1 MMSSI
6 DRYSVIS
13 KENLDSKFYFN
24 SLLEEGLNCNLLD
37 ENEVERIQ
45 ISCIEL
51 LAESIKKYTMGD
63 SSSVKVEVAQ
73 EIMNS
78 NLYTIGLYLKT
89 FQYADDAI
97 EELKS
102 KSVFNLYDLGKKVIN
117 NKIMVAKHFHRKV
130 LNTLIQNDNYTYNS
144 TIVDGIEG
152 FFKIYNKDFE
162 ADKIKITADYPV
174 FNQVENLVG
183 IEFIVKYLESIFYEN
198 LFCEKFS
205 KEAINSLLRGF
216 NENYKDLVFNIFEK
230 VFVNALG
237 CVLVNKEVQN
247 LDISRI
253 QVEMIYQMLFDKDHN
268 DVTEIFYKALNVLI
282 DKLEIDNNFLIE
294 YLKVALDKVVVE
306 VESCIKIDKLE
317 MLFLQCKASKINEKV
332 EVFFGSKMED
342 NKYRKVVDELLS
354 CRFESDRIDIINEEL
369 VSLADLEDVFSDAE
383 LTRNEFY
390 TILSK
395 LEIIELAALVKKYIV
410 DSCEDTEFIMYL
422 KEYINDLSKEKKILI
437 KNISQNIIIK

>member
-1 MMSSI
+1 MSSI

-78 NLYTIGLYLKT
+78 NLYTIGLYLKN

-97 EELKS
+97 QELKS
-102 KSVFNLYDLGKKVIN
+102 KSIFYLYDCGKKIIN
-117 NKIMVAKHFHRKV
+117 NKIMVAKNFHRKV
-130 LNTLIQNDNYTYNS
+130 LNTLIQNDNYTYNT

-152 FFKIYNKDFE
+152 FFKVYNKDFE

-174 FNQVENLVG
+174 FNQVENLAG

-205 KEAINSLLRGF
+205 KEVINSLLLGF
-216 NENYKDLVFNIFEK
+216 NEGYKDLVFNIFEK

-237 CVLVNKEVQN
+237 CVLVNEEVEK
-247 LDISRI
+247 LDISKV

-268 DVTEIFYKALNVLI
+268 EITEIFHKVFNILI
-282 DKLEIDNNFLIE
+282 DKLEISNDFLIK
-294 YLKVALDKVVVE
+294 YLNIALDKVVVE
-306 VESCIKIDKLE
+306 VENCIKIDKLE
-317 MLFLQCKASKINEKV
+317 MLFLQCKVQNEKV

-342 NKYRKVVDELLS
+342 NKYREVVDELLS

-369 VSLADLEDVFSDAE
+369 MSLADLEDVFLDAE
-383 LTRNEFY
+383 LTKNEFY
-390 TILSK
+390 AILSK
-395 LEIIELAALVKKYIV
+395 LEVIEIAALVKKYIV
-410 DSCEDTEFIMYL
+410 DGCEDTEFVIYL
-422 KEYINDLSKEKKILI
+422 KEYINDLGKDKKMLI